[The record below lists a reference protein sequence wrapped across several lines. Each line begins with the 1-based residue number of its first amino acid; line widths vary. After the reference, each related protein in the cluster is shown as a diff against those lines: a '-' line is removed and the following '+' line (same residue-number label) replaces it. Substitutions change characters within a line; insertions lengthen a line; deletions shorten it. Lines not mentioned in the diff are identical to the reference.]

1 MKKKS
6 NGSKTAEIIE
16 ENVVSEVMD
25 ELGDKREE
33 EDNTK
38 VTFKKVL
45 HGYSIDEVDE
55 YIEGQNTY
63 HASTCSMYDEKLNEM
78 RSEIMLLNRE
88 RESLISKNEILQEE
102 FEQYKLQVAQNSA
115 TVAEEKKEDDIVIEK
130 DDETLIKENDSLRSQ
145 IVALKEEN
153 AALLNEKEI
162 TLEKL
167 EELENLKLEKEEL
180 ENEILSLNSNIT
192 LNNAKIRELSAKEA
206 DLEHLTDEFVS
217 LNKQYNDA
225 VEKRNGAEKNAAI
238 KAEQLAAAE
247 SEQNRLRQ
255 ELSDFEIRYALLRQ
269 QLKKSDEDLDELRKA
284 GKQQAYDYANK
295 VSEMQADLAAEKIKL
310 KKQVQFHLFHINQLG
325 SLLDEVKKEYGEA
338 VSSLDG
344 LTDSDNSDN
353 SDNSVE

>member
-6 NGSKTAEIIE
+6 NGSRNTEIIE
-16 ENVVSEVMD
+16 DNVVSDVMD
-25 ELGDKREE
+25 EVGGRREE

-45 HGYSIDEVDE
+45 NGYSPSEVDD
-55 YIEGQNTY
+55 YIESQNQY
-63 HASTCSMYDEKLNEM
+63 HTSTCNMYDEKLNEM

-88 RESLISKNEILQEE
+88 RESLISKHEMLQQE
-102 FEQYKLQVAQNSA
+102 FEQYKLQVAQNA
-115 TVAEEKKEDDIVIEK
+115 AAAAEEKKEEEVIIEK

-162 TLEKL
+162 NQEKL
-167 EELENLKLEKEEL
+167 EELENLKLEKEDL

-206 DLEHLTDEFVS
+206 DLEHLTDEFVL
-217 LNKQYNDA
+217 LNKQLNDA
-225 VEKRNGAEKNAAI
+225 VEKRNGAEKTAAI

-255 ELSDFEIRYALLRQ
+255 ELSNFEIRYSLLRQ

-295 VSEMQADLAAEKIKL
+295 VSEMQSDLAAEKIKL
-310 KKQVQFHLFHINQLG
+310 KKQVQFHIFHINQLG
-325 SLLDEVKKEYGEA
+325 SLLDEVKKEYNEA
-338 VSSLDG
+338 ITSLDG
-344 LTDSDNSDN
+344 LADSDNSDN
-353 SDNSVE
+353 SDE